1 MTSIRPTVAVAR
13 AKRRDGCLD
22 GGHVAKELLAVDAHL
37 ARRTAAA
44 FAGRVSGSGSRGSSP
59 SQVSPPSGLAASH
72 HPHRCASVLDRRDAP
87 YHAGGESSHSF
98 MNPPR
103 ESKSPSRATCPR
115 SGGCLTRTLS
125 TGEVMQWWR
134 PGKATCR
141 LGMYPRD
148 ETKAV
153 DGFQWSCCCLGA
165 IVPVRCPITCSSSRV
180 HVLFTT
186 ASLLD
191 IPDRRPLRIEPP
203 RR

>member
-1 MTSIRPTVAVAR
+1 MADMWQRNSWRLTPISRGVRRLHSPGGFRARGRAARPLPRCLHPVGSRR
-13 AKRRDGCLD
+13 AIT
-22 GGHVAKELLAVDAHL
+22 H
-37 ARRTAAA
+37 TAARQSWIRTR
-44 FAGRVSGSGSRGSSP
+44 FP
-59 SQVSPPSGLAASH
+59 
-72 HPHRCASVLDRRDAP
+72 DRRDAP

-103 ESKSPSRATCPR
+103 ESKSSSRATCPR

>member
-37 ARRTAAA
+37 ARRAITPTAARQA
-44 FAGRVSGSGSRGSSP
+44 WMRTRFP
-59 SQVSPPSGLAASH
+59 
-72 HPHRCASVLDRRDAP
+72 DRRDAP

-103 ESKSPSRATCPR
+103 ESKSPSRTTCPR

-134 PGKATCR
+134 PRKATCR

-153 DGFQWSCCCLGA
+153 DGFQWACCCLGA

-191 IPDRRPLRIEPP
+191 IPDRRPL
-203 RR
+203 